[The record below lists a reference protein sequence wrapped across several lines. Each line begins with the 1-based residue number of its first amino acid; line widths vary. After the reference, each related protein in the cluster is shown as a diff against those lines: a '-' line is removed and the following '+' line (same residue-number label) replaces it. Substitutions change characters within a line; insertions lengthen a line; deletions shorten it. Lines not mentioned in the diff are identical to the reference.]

1 MPFACR
7 KFDTSFL
14 IIYYLLTNACDM
26 FSFLFIHSTTYVLA
40 AETQSKIFQN
50 LLKSELFQFTEDEQT
65 IVSRG
70 RNAGASSGGRKRGPK
85 RLYSTNDKSEGGGPE
100 LYQDSTAMECLIGY
114 LYLTDKE
121 RCAELIEFIGGELDK
136 IDDDEGVAR

>member
-1 MPFACR
+1 
-7 KFDTSFL
+7 
-14 IIYYLLTNACDM
+14 M